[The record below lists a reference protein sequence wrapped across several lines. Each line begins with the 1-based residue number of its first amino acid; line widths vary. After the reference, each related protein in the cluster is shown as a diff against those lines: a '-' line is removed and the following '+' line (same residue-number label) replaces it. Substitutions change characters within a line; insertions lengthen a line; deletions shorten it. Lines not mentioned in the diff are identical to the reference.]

1 MGTDFFFSGFLNYLH
16 REKKYSL
23 HTLEAYRNDLTQ
35 FNSFLL
41 SEFDLHDISQVKATH
56 IRSFIAQLMDDGI
69 SARSVNRKLSALQSY
84 FKYAIR
90 REELEVNPMKK
101 IQGPKTAKRLPVY
114 VEKEPMQVLLDELQ
128 EPDGEWPAIRDQVV
142 LELLYGTGMR
152 LSEALNLKH
161 SDIHFEQN
169 TLKVLGK
176 RNKERIIPVHADL
189 IGLLRQYIQQKNEL
203 GFVEDKLLVTN
214 KGQAA
219 YPKLVYTIVKRNLA
233 MVSTQQKRSP
243 HVLRHTYATHL
254 LDNGA
259 DLNAIK
265 ELLGHSNL
273 AATQVYTHNSIERL
287 KEVYKQAHPKS

>member
-1 MGTDFFFSGFLNYLH
+1 MGTDFFFSGFLTYLH
-16 REKKYSL
+16 REKNYSS

-35 FNSFLL
+35 FSDFLH
-41 SEFDLHDISQVKATH
+41 SEFDLQEISQVKATH
-56 IRSFIAQLMDDGI
+56 IRSFIAQLMDNGI

-114 VEKEPMQVLLDELQ
+114 MEKDSMQVLLDELQ
-128 EPDGEWPAIRDQVV
+128 EPEGAWPAIRDRVV

-152 LSEALNLKH
+152 LSEALHLKH

-176 RNKERIIPVHADL
+176 RNKERLIPVHHDL
-189 IGLLRQYIQQKNEL
+189 IDLLRQYIQQKNEL
-203 GFVEDKLLVTN
+203 GFTEDLLLVRD

-219 YPKLVYTIVKRNLA
+219 YPKLIYTIVKRNLA
-233 MVSTQQKRSP
+233 MVSTQKKRSP
-243 HVLRHTYATHL
+243 HVLRHSYATHL